1 MTLRCCRAVLDS
13 MPASSEVIVVDDG
26 SSDDTAALLA
36 REVPRV
42 QVVRLD
48 ANRGFAV
55 AANRGVAAAS
65 GRIIFL
71 LNSDAIVDA
80 DALRAIVAAFD
91 RDAKLGVAGAQLIN
105 EDRTPQWSGGRT
117 PLHGGAL

>member
-13 MPASSEVIVVDDG
+13 MPASSEVIVVDDR

-55 AANRGVAAAS
+55 AANRGVAAAC
-65 GRIIFL
+65 GHIILL
-71 LNSDAIVDA
+71 LNSDAIVEA
-80 DALRAIVAAFD
+80 DALRAIVVAFD
-91 RDAKLGVAGAQLIN
+91 RDAKLGVVGARLIN
-105 EDRTPQWSGGRT
+105 KNKTPQ
-117 PLHGGAL
+117 